1 MAEEFLFAV
10 PANRF
15 TANSRIAA
23 LRTSELVGTAGVPIC
38 FSSAW
43 RRPSACVI
51 LVTTMAPG
59 RTTIGLLATYTA
71 LLLADGADARVTA
84 RPLWQLASSPSGE
97 VSVVAREVPIT
108 QALEALARQ
117 AGFEV
122 MADEGIERPPVNLT
136 MPMGPAEHV
145 LREIL
150 RGRNY
155 AVVYDGATASL
166 SQVILLAPSTA
177 SRSPVPARK
186 PTAKKARAAVVIRN

>member
-1 MAEEFLFAV
+1 MV
-10 PANRF
+10 
-15 TANSRIAA
+15 
-23 LRTSELVGTAGVPIC
+23 
-38 FSSAW
+38 
-43 RRPSACVI
+43 
-51 LVTTMAPG
+51 PG

-71 LLLADGADARVTA
+71 LLLTDGADARVTA

-155 AVVYDGATASL
+155 ALVYDGATASL

-186 PTAKKARAAVVIRN
+186 PAAKKARAAVVIRN